1 MEHGPLLQS
10 LQNLLPRNRDLYK
23 TSEKSDNTCQMQM
36 CSFYSAKPRHR
47 DLR

>member
-23 TSEKSDNTCQMQM
+23 TSERSDNTWQMQM
-36 CSFYSAKPRHR
+36 GSSYSAKPGHR
-47 DLR
+47 DLC